1 MTSRITMWLALC
13 CLATPVLA
21 DSVLFSNVRLV
32 DVDAASV
39 SEPMELA
46 VRDGFIVSADD
57 IDEADSVVESEG
69 YLITGLAEMHAH
81 VPPMRLGEELVH
93 DTLALYLAHG
103 ITTIRGMLGEPGHLD
118 LHQKLASGELIGPR
132 LITSGP
138 SFNNNTVS
146 SPSAARDMVRA
157 QAEAGYDLL
166 KLHPGL
172 WPEAFHAIAE
182 TAEALG
188 IDYSGHISVA
198 VGLDRVLDSR
208 QGSIDHLDGYGQK
221 LVPEDHELYGTDPGL
236 FAVNLVAGMDESL
249 IPDLARRTAEAG
261 IANVPTQSLLENW
274 ATGDVEALFARESM
288 RWIPAETREQWRMAM
303 ENIRGRVPEGQG
315 ERFIEIRR
323 ALIKALHEADAPILL
338 GADAPQI
345 LNVPGDAI
353 HHELEIYVDIGLS
366 PAEALATGTTN
377 IARYLDQPAHGCLQP
392 GCVAD
397 LVLLKANPLED
408 ISHVRDIEGVMRAGR
423 WFDRAELDELLEGV
437 AERATDDS

>member
-1 MTSRITMWLALC
+1 MRFLVAVLLLTFSITSVGQTL
-13 CLATPVLA
+13 VFE
-21 DSVLFSNVRLV
+21 DVRLV
-32 DVDAASV
+32 DVDSNAV
-39 SEPMELA
+39 GDPVRLG
-46 VRDGFIVSADD
+46 VRDGFIVD
-57 IDEADSVVESEG
+57 ADSIADPDIVVAEGG
-69 YLITGLAEMHAH
+69 YLMPGLAEMHAH
-81 VPPMRLGEELVH
+81 VPQMRLGEELVQ
-93 DTLALYLAHG
+93 DTLMLYLAHG
-103 ITTIRGMLGEPGHLD
+103 ISTIRGMLGEPGHLA
-118 LHQKLASGELIGPR
+118 LREQLASGEITGPR

-138 SFNNNTVS
+138 SFNGNSVS
-146 SPSAARDMVRA
+146 SPDAARQMVRA

-172 WPEAFHAIAE
+172 WPEAFQAIAE

-188 IDYSGHISVA
+188 IDYSGHISTA
-198 VGLDRVLDSR
+198 VGLDRTLASR

-221 LVPEDHELYGTDPGL
+221 LVPEDHELHGTDPGL
-236 FAVNLVAGMDESL
+236 FAVNLVEGMDESL

-274 ATGDVEALFARESM
+274 ASGDVDALFEREAM
-288 RWIPAETREQWRMAM
+288 RWIPTQTREQWRHAI

-323 ALIKALHEADAPILL
+323 ALLAALHEAGAAILL

-353 HHELEIYVDIGLS
+353 HHELEIYVEIGMS

-397 LVLLKANPLED
+397 LVLLAGNPLND
-408 ISHVRDIEGVMRAGR
+408 IGNTRAIQGVMRAGQ
-423 WFDRAELDELLEGV
+423 WFDRERLDAELDAI
-437 AERATDDS
+437 AERAAR